1 MMKNNKKKLTNN
13 VGLPVTDNQNVMTAG
28 PRGPMLLQDTW
39 FLEKLAHFDREV
51 IPERRMHAKG
61 SGAYGTFTVTHDITN
76 YTKANIF
83 SETGKQTEL
92 FVRFSTVAGERGAA
106 DAERDIRGFAIKFY
120 TEEGNWDLVGNN
132 TPVFFLKDPLKFPDL
147 NHAVKRDP
155 KTNMRSARNNWDFW
169 TLLPES
175 LHQVT
180 ITMSERGIPYSY
192 RHMNGYGSHTYSLIN
207 AKNERVWIKF
217 HLKTRQGI
225 KNLSDAEAEAIIGKD
240 RESHQRDLLEN
251 IQNNNFPKW
260 DMKIQ
265 VMSEQSALKC
275 SFNPFD
281 LTKVWPHK
289 EYPLIDVG
297 VLELNKNPENYF
309 AEVEQAAFNPANIVP
324 GIGFSPDKMLQ
335 GRLFSYGDAQRY
347 RLGVNH
353 YLIPVNKARCPVN
366 GFHRDGLMRVDKN
379 YGDTPGYEPNSYDEW
394 QEQPNFR
401 ESPINIEGVAD
412 HWNHREDNDD
422 YYSQP
427 GNLFRLMNSEQQNI
441 LFENTARAMGDAPE
455 MVKIRHI
462 GNCMKSD
469 PVYGKGVA
477 DALKISIEDITE

>member
-1 MMKNNKKKLTNN
+1 MSKKLTNN
-13 VGLPVTDNQNVMTAG
+13 VGAPVADNQNVLTAG
-28 PRGPMLLQDTW
+28 PRGPMLLQDAW

-61 SGAYGTFTVTHDITN
+61 SGAYGTFTVTHDVTK
-76 YTKANIF
+76 YTKAKIF
-83 SETGKQTEL
+83 SEVGKKTDL
-92 FVRFSTVAGERGAA
+92 FLRFSTVAGERGAA
-106 DAERDIRGFAIKFY
+106 DAERDIRGVAIKFY

-169 TLLPES
+169 TSLPES

-192 RHMNGYGSHTYSLIN
+192 RHMNGYGSHTFSLISKDN
-207 AKNERVWIKF
+207 KRYWVKF
-217 HLKTRQGI
+217 HLKTQQGI
-225 KNLSDAEAEAIIGKD
+225 RNLTDAEAEAIIAKD
-240 RESHQRDLLEN
+240 RESHQRDLFES
-251 IQNNNFPKW
+251 IDKADFPKW
-260 DMKIQ
+260 NMKIQ
-265 VMSEQSALKC
+265 VMPEKDASKC
-275 SFNPFD
+275 PFNPFD
-281 LTKVWPHK
+281 LTKVWPHSD
-289 EYPLIDVG
+289 YPLIDVG

-309 AEVEQAAFNPANIVP
+309 AEVEQSAFNPANTVP

-353 YLIPVNKARCPVN
+353 HLIPVNRARCPVH
-366 GFHRDGLMRVDKN
+366 GYHRDGAMRVDGN
-379 YGDTPGYEPNSYDEW
+379 YEGTLGYEPNSYGEW
-394 QEQPNFR
+394 QEQPDFR
-401 ESPINIEGVAD
+401 EPPLTVEGAAE

-427 GNLFRLMNSEQQNI
+427 GNLFRLMNADQQKV
-441 LFENTARAMGDAPE
+441 LFENTARAMGDAPKE
-455 MVKIRHI
+455 IKIRHI
-462 GNCMKSD
+462 GNCMKADSA
-469 PVYGKGVA
+469 YGEGVA
-477 DALKISIEDITE
+477 NALGI